1 MSSPLARPNKRW
13 IERAVVRL
21 HQDMSHDR
29 RVRCLSQE
37 IAGELS
43 RRFAGIEGAI
53 SGVDIGCGDM
63 GIAEGI
69 SSCWP
74 HIGWECLDIYELP
87 AETGRLDPRWRKYRQ
102 FDGRRIDRPDKSA
115 DFALFTD
122 VLHHVPDEGRLPLLK
137 EAARVANTVIVKD
150 HLEYGM
156 WSRTM
161 LRAMD
166 FIGNWGY
173 GVSVPRRYFTEQS
186 FRELC
191 CHCGLSVVSLRVGI
205 DLYSHFRLNLVLRP
219 KWQFIAVLAGQ
230 TTGPSREKGRDG

>member
-13 IERAVVRL
+13 IERAIVRL
-21 HQDMSHDR
+21 HRDMSHDR
-29 RVRCLSQE
+29 RVRSLSGE

-43 RRFAGIEGAI
+43 RRFSGTEGTIA
-53 SGVDIGCGDM
+53 GVDIGCGDM

-69 SSCWP
+69 SSFWP
-74 HIGWECLDIYELP
+74 RVEWECLDIYELP
-87 AETGRLDPRWRKYRQ
+87 VEREKLDPRWQKYRR
-102 FDGRRIDRPDKSA
+102 FDGQRIDRLDKSA

-122 VLHHVPDEGRLPLLK
+122 VLHHVPEDGRLPLLK
-137 EAARVANTVIVKD
+137 EAARVADTVIVKD
-150 HLEYGM
+150 HLEYGT

-191 CHCGLSVVSLRVGI
+191 DLGGLRILSLRVGI
-205 DLYSHFRLNLVLRP
+205 DLYRHMRLNLVLRP
-219 KWQFIAVLAGQ
+219 KWQFIAVLA
-230 TTGPSREKGRDG
+230 S